1 LWRSSLACQ
10 HVFCDSCL
18 SKITDGGSLSCPQC
32 RRDSNVESFEA
43 VEFTATEQW
52 DQLLE
57 IAQQFA
63 AMEGRLGPETSEE
76 EEEENLRENFIDD
89 DEVEARFGSS
99 LMLPQLREM
108 LILGLVP
115 SLGIVR

>member
-1 LWRSSLACQ
+1 
-10 HVFCDSCL
+10 
-18 SKITDGGSLSCPQC
+18 
-32 RRDSNVESFEA
+32 
-43 VEFTATEQW
+43 
-52 DQLLE
+52 
-57 IAQQFA
+57 
-63 AMEGRLGPETSEE
+63 MEGRLGPETSEE